1 MDRDHVNT
9 VALAAGNGAMLAFVI
24 QNFFDGHI
32 TESDATRVVLVVVI
46 GLAAAFGAL
55 FFQQSTKARQNLIG
69 ALQGLAAGGIVG
81 PPALWLAR
89 MWGLI

>member
-32 TESDATRVVLVVVI
+32 TESKDMKR
-46 GLAAAFGAL
+46 G
-55 FFQQSTKARQNLIG
+55 
-69 ALQGLAAGGIVG
+69 
-81 PPALWLAR
+81 
-89 MWGLI
+89 